1 MSGIRSSQGVRG
13 GGYATVDAM
22 AAYRITPQLKLQLNV
37 DNPFDRKYYT
47 RVGSTN
53 TFNIPGAERSV
64 MATVR
69 YEFK

>member
-1 MSGIRSSQGVRG
+1 
-13 GGYATVDAM
+13 M
-22 AAYRITPQLKLQLNV
+22 AAYRITLQLKLQLNV
-37 DNPFDRKYYT
+37 DNLFDRKYYT